1 MKGRT
6 ALVTGATGVSG
17 RVVALLLANE
27 GCDLVLACH
36 PSDENTCKA
45 LTEHIV
51 NKYKRKCY
59 YKTGDMSKREY
70 ANELISFTMSK
81 FDRLDCIAHLA
92 KVWNPKG
99 TPIGTADS
107 LHSTATTRTRSP
119 TGTRTTSST
128 ASTSAPSLSSP

>member
-92 KVWNPKG
+92 KVCHLEGYDWH
-99 TPIGTADS
+99 I
-107 LHSTATTRTRSP
+107 
-119 TGTRTTSST
+119 
-128 ASTSAPSLSSP
+128 